1 MCKRSRLASVCKITQ
16 AWTASK
22 TSAMGDE
29 PAKRQIVR
37 RFSQL
42 MKSLPGFWSV
52 ACTALKVRHHH
63 RVCSEANI
71 LPGFLFL
78 TSSSV
83 IRGFHRLNSVLFH
96 CQVST
101 GALNGDAS
109 PSAKIKSAAGDAR
122 AGKALALIRGVGVE
136 GGAALPGSGLT
147 DAPRRLLDGS
157 VLKLKMAIGWDR
169 SFQHCLRVT
178 PTQLCNHNNHNNVT
192 RTRIQGQES
201 NSLLQI
207 LLKVS
212 GGVKWCDVQADC
224 SVTSARV
231 KAPWIFFQQTPH
243 ALSQLLS
250 PWYSYNSCTVS
261 ASPSSSCFSVM
272 EPVAFMARRLGGWEE
287 HTSTARRFQPSTTL
301 PHAMTVA
308 ALSTCFWVVSGECLL
323 RNCREQCVSQLPN
336 KQDSQSAWHFI
347 LNGWLL
353 YITQCI
359 WEGEQRIKQTNMS
372 AQLESQVVP
381 SAIWITMET
390 AKYTISTPVCSSS
403 TYCILHVC
411 VQLQAG
417 HSRLYYKHTIWS
429 SRHFCGWFYHRCV
442 VSSRVI
448 RRDSNAEL
456 GDVESHSGEEVGVRC
471 QKW

>member
-52 ACTALKVRHHH
+52 VCTALKVRHHH
-63 RVCSEANI
+63 RDCSEANI

-157 VLKLKMAIGWDR
+157 VLKLCAGTGLSSIVSELHQRSYVTITTTTTWRALGSKGRKATASSRFCWRYQEGWNGATFR
-169 SFQHCLRVT
+169 PTAASPQREWKLHESFFNKPPTLWVSCWAPGTATTAAQYQLLPLPAASLSWNQLHSWRAGWEAEKNTHPQPGGSSHLQHFHM
-178 PTQLCNHNNHNNVT
+178 QW
-192 RTRIQGQES
+192 
-201 NSLLQI
+201 LLQRFQR
-207 LLKVS
+207 VFEWWA
-212 GGVKWCDVQADC
+212 VNAC
-224 SVTSARV
+224 SE
-231 KAPWIFFQQTPH
+231 TPG
-243 ALSQLLS
+243 
-250 PWYSYNSCTVS
+250 NN
-261 ASPSSSCFSVM
+261 ASPNSQINRIHSLRGISFWMAGCCTSLSAFGRASS
-272 EPVAFMARRLGGWEE
+272 E
-287 HTSTARRFQPSTTL
+287 
-301 PHAMTVA
+301 
-308 ALSTCFWVVSGECLL
+308 
-323 RNCREQCVSQLPN
+323 
-336 KQDSQSAWHFI
+336 
-347 LNGWLL
+347 
-353 YITQCI
+353 
-359 WEGEQRIKQTNMS
+359 
-372 AQLESQVVP
+372 
-381 SAIWITMET
+381 
-390 AKYTISTPVCSSS
+390 
-403 TYCILHVC
+403 
-411 VQLQAG
+411 
-417 HSRLYYKHTIWS
+417 
-429 SRHFCGWFYHRCV
+429 
-442 VSSRVI
+442 
-448 RRDSNAEL
+448 
-456 GDVESHSGEEVGVRC
+456 
-471 QKW
+471 